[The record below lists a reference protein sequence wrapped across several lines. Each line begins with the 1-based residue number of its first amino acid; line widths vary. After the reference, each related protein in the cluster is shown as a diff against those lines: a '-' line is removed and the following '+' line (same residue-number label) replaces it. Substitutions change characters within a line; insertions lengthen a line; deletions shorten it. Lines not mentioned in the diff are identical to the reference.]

1 VPNKTFREAIIA
13 AAQRGVTV
21 EMLVPSD
28 KIDSPFCRYAS
39 QNSWKALLEAGVR
52 LYQYTPTMMHGKL
65 MIADGQLS
73 IIGSG
78 NMDDR
83 SFYINDEVNLHVL
96 SSSFAKEQLAM
107 YQRDLKQAEEITLTN
122 LSDIL
127 APLPHR
133 LLARLVAPQL

>member
-1 VPNKTFREAIIA
+1 
-13 AAQRGVTV
+13 
-21 EMLVPSD
+21 
-28 KIDSPFCRYAS
+28 
-39 QNSWKALLEAGVR
+39 
-52 LYQYTPTMMHGKL
+52 